1 MGTASLVAVFHLVA
15 AAVKRTLERG
25 GKTRKTSRKKTKR
38 RGRART
44 QASYYEVGGQ
54 SGKKSATHSRTQ
66 GNSENL
72 RKIRTQ
78 GKFGQREYLGPE
90 PSR

>member
-1 MGTASLVAVFHLVA
+1 
-15 AAVKRTLERG
+15 
-25 GKTRKTSRKKTKR
+25 
-38 RGRART
+38 
-44 QASYYEVGGQ
+44 VGGQ

-78 GKFGQREYLGPE
+78 GKSGQREYNMVG
-90 PSR
+90 S